1 MPWTQVSYLY
11 DGTYAGFLT
20 CVFDS
25 FRHREE
31 PADFTPFSEAAASFY
46 PQRAVETHREKARR
60 VYRSL
65 DQFGRE
71 GKRWAVR
78 GFLTCLPEKE
88 LHLYRVVVKLLR
100 EGPAFLHDLS
110 DETLYPVLKAVR
122 HLGSEAHLLKGFTR
136 FSQLGGVL
144 GGEIAPKNRVLPLL
158 RSHFCAR
165 YRAEGR

>member
-78 GFLTCLPEKE
+78 GFS
-88 LHLYRVVVKLLR
+88 
-100 EGPAFLHDLS
+100 PAWRS
-110 DETLYPVLKAVR
+110 VSCGCG
-122 HLGSEAHLLKGFTR
+122 GSTSLDFRKR
-136 FSQLGGVL
+136 
-144 GGEIAPKNRVLPLL
+144 
-158 RSHFCAR
+158 AR
-165 YRAEGR
+165 

>member
-1 MPWTQVSYLY
+1 MSWTQVSYLY

-25 FRHREE
+25 FRNREE
-31 PADFTPFSEAAASFY
+31 PTDFTPFSEAAASFY

-78 GFLTCLPEKE
+78 GFLTCL
-88 LHLYRVVVKLLR
+88 V
-100 EGPAFLHDLS
+100 A
-110 DETLYPVLKAVR
+110 
-122 HLGSEAHLLKGFTR
+122 
-136 FSQLGGVL
+136 
-144 GGEIAPKNRVLPLL
+144 VLPAG
-158 RSHFCAR
+158 F
-165 YRAEGR
+165 

>member
-1 MPWTQVSYLY
+1 MSWTQVSYLY

-25 FRHREE
+25 YRHREE

-71 GKRWAVR
+71 GLSHLPGGAGAV
-78 GFLTCLPEKE
+78 
-88 LHLYRVVVKLLR
+88 
-100 EGPAFLHDLS
+100 
-110 DETLYPVLKAVR
+110 AV
-122 HLGSEAHLLKGFTR
+122 A
-136 FSQLGGVL
+136 
-144 GGEIAPKNRVLPLL
+144 VLPAG
-158 RSHFCAR
+158 F
-165 YRAEGR
+165 

>member
-46 PQRAVETHREKARR
+46 PQRAVETDREKARR

-78 GFLTCLPEKE
+78 GFLTCSGKPMTGL
-88 LHLYRVVVKLLR
+88 RVREDGLLR
-100 EGPAFLHDLS
+100 HLAALDAPREPVMEQLS
-110 DETLYPVLKAVR
+110 LFDFV
-122 HLGSEAHLLKGFTR
+122 G
-136 FSQLGGVL
+136 
-144 GGEIAPKNRVLPLL
+144 
-158 RSHFCAR
+158 
-165 YRAEGR
+165 